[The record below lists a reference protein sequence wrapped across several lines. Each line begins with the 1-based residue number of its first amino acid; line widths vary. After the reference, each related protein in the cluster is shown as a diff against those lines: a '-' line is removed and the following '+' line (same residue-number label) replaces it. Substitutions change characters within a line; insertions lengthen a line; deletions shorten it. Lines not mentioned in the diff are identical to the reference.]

1 MVSEKNSSGTGI
13 EAAYTCT
20 YSLCAPFCF
29 IVYYQ
34 ETF

>member
-1 MVSEKNSSGTGI
+1 MIVLRTGI
-13 EAAYTCT
+13 KATYTCT